1 MGLHDKVKVNEAGEF
16 LDLNLSTGQKKR
28 LAFIISCLED
38 KPMLI
43 FDEWAAEQDSQF
55 RKYFY
60 EVLLPTLRV
69 QGKGIIVISHDDRYF
84 DMADRLIKLERGKP
98 VNGRSYNNEG

>member
-1 MGLHDKVKVNEAGEF
+1 
-16 LDLNLSTGQKKR
+16 
-28 LAFIISCLED
+28 
-38 KPMLI
+38 MLI